1 MTEIEELREQIR
13 AAERVGNALAGA
25 GTVEQ
30 RHARAIREL
39 IYYRTKYEAASTA
52 LTGREDT

>member
-1 MTEIEELREQIR
+1 MDEIEELKEQIR

-39 IYYRTKYEAASTA
+39 IYYRTKY
-52 LTGREDT
+52 GREDT

>member
-1 MTEIEELREQIR
+1 MDGLEELKEQIR
-13 AAERVGNALAGA
+13 AAERVGNALAGV

-39 IYYRTKYEAASTA
+39 INYRNKY
-52 LTGREDT
+52 GKDTECS